1 MYPPQLQMSVRGL
14 PVWSEYGFALG
25 RRAFHHC
32 GALSCSEGLFACLA
46 RGRANMITFV
56 RNCADVLECVS
67 RDFLGQS
74 GEKSNQT
81 KRP

>member
-1 MYPPQLQMSVRGL
+1 MEEAVMEEAVMEGSWKKACRAGNAAC
-14 PVWSEYGFALG
+14 ENARRECCMRRKG
-25 RRAFHHC
+25 R
-32 GALSCSEGLFACLA
+32 
-46 RGRANMITFV
+46 MITFV